1 MDRLVLLIG
10 KISGFVPFDP
20 ANFPSVLKFFSL
32 FQGIFN
38 LARVLLVK

>member
-20 ANFPSVLKFFSL
+20 ANFPSVLGFFFIVSRSIQL
-32 FQGIFN
+32 GTNF
-38 LARVLLVK
+38 A